1 MTLSLYIA
9 RRFLSMYLRLLAIFY
24 GMMVLIDAVDQVR
37 SFARENIGAGQALK
51 LAALNTPESLYRV
64 LPLVMIFSAI
74 ALFVGLARSS
84 ELVVVRAAGRSGLRF
99 LVAPAVTA
107 ALVGAASVAVLN
119 PLVAAT
125 TRLHDQAVAQIA
137 AGRDNILSVT
147 DAGLWL
153 RQGSAEGQAVIQAAR
168 TNQDGTEL
176 YGATFLL
183 FDAEGQPKA
192 RIEAREARLE
202 PEAWVLT
209 GAKRWDLTD
218 PNPERSAT
226 RATEPVRVP
235 SDLTAESIRS
245 SFGDPAGIPI
255 WNLPAH
261 IGALEN
267 AGFSARSHW
276 VWFHMELAQPLLM
289 AAMVLVAAGF
299 TMRHARF
306 GKTGS
311 FVLLAVLSGFT
322 IFFLRNFAQVMGD
335 TGQIPVLLA
344 AWSPPAVAIFLALG
358 LLLHLEDG

>member
-9 RRFLSMYLRLLAIFY
+9 RRFLWTYLRLLAIFY

-37 SFARENIGAGQALK
+37 NFAREKIGAGVALK
-51 LAALNTPESLYRV
+51 LAALSTPESLYRV
-64 LPLVMIFSAI
+64 LPLVMILAAI
-74 ALFVGLARSS
+74 ALFIGLARSS
-84 ELVVVRAAGRSGLRF
+84 ELVVVRASGRSGLRF
-99 LVAPAVTA
+99 LVTPAVTA
-107 ALVGAASVAVLN
+107 ALIGAASVAVLN
-119 PLVAAT
+119 PLVAT
-125 TRLHDQAVAQIA
+125 TTHLYDAEVAKIA
-137 AGRDNILSVT
+137 ASGDNVLSIS

-153 RQGSAEGQAVIQAAR
+153 RQGGEEGQTVIQAAR

-176 YGATFLL
+176 YGATFIL
-183 FDAEGQPKA
+183 FDQDGQPRQ
-192 RIEAREARLE
+192 RIEARDARLE
-202 PEAWVLT
+202 PEAWVLGGT
-209 GAKRWDLTD
+209 KTWDLTTA
-218 PNPERSAT
+218 NPELTAKDSSGAM
-226 RATEPVRVP
+226 RVS
-235 SDLTAESIRS
+235 SDLTVESIRS

-261 IGALEN
+261 IGSLEK

-311 FVLLAVLSGFT
+311 LVLLAVLSGFL

-344 AWSPPAVAIFLALG
+344 AWSPPAVAMLLALG